1 MTDVDASLGAQNR
14 GTPNRGAHDRRQRR
28 LLIVLA
34 LMFFA
39 PLGLAF
45 YLYYGHGTWHPGGH
59 VNAGELIQPARPLPS
74 MALPLWGSGSTD
86 PDFLKHKWTFLY
98 VLTGPCA
105 GHCRSRLYDTRQV
118 RLALDRDMDRVQRV
132 FIADPGCCDAQFVHE
147 QHPDLITIRA
157 GAAAAPLLA
166 LLPGQDG
173 SSDAQAPRV
182 YLIDPLG
189 NLMMSYPGEAKA
201 KGMLEDMKRL
211 LRLSSIG

>member
-1 MTDVDASLGAQNR
+1 MTQD
-14 GTPNRGAHDRRQRR
+14 RGAHDRRQRR

-45 YLYYGHGTWHPGGH
+45 YLYYGPGTWHPGGH
-59 VNAGELIQPARPLPS
+59 VNAGDLIQPARPLPS
-74 MALPLWGSGSTD
+74 LSLPLWDSGTTAAN
-86 PDFLKHKWTFLY
+86 FLKRKWTFLY
-98 VLTGPCA
+98 VAAGPCA
-105 GHCRSRLYDTRQV
+105 EACRTRLYDTRQV

-132 FIADPGCCDAQFVHE
+132 FIADPDCCDARWLHE

-157 GAAAAPLLA
+157 GAAVTPLLA
-166 LLPGQDG
+166 LLPGRDG
-173 SSDAQAPRV
+173 ATFAAAPRV

-189 NLMMSYPGEAKA
+189 NLMMSYAADAKA